1 MLNSTLKGRIKQP
14 IVIVAI
20 LIGLV
25 IGFFAGMEYKA
36 YQVRQAFQQA
46 LSTPP
51 NVSANKPILEQA
63 KQESYKTIEKGI
75 GDEVT
80 LATIKFKVNKDEEK
94 QTITS
99 GYGTPKTAKPNAKF
113 VIVDLTITNLT
124 DSQFS
129 FFPDD
134 GFRLVDSNKREFQTY
149 SDSIGSIAN
158 YLNSRELAPSIPQ
171 TGVLVYEIPSDATS
185 YSLVIAKG
193 GAEEIY
199 KVILK

>member
-1 MLNSTLKGRIKQP
+1 MLNSTLKERIKQP

-36 YQVRQAFQQA
+36 YQLRQAFQQA
-46 LSTPP
+46 LSNPP
-51 NVSANKPILEQA
+51 NVSANKPVLEQA
-63 KQESYKTIEKGI
+63 RQEGYKTIEKGV
-75 GDEVT
+75 GDEVI
-80 LATIKFKVNKDEEK
+80 LATIKFKVNKAEEK

-99 GYGTPKTAKPNAKF
+99 GYGTPKTAQQNSKF

-149 SDSIGSIAN
+149 SDSIGNIEN
-158 YLNSRELAPSIPQ
+158 YLNSKELAPSIPQ
-171 TGVLVYEIPSDATS
+171 TGVLVYEIPADAIGYAIVVGKNSTS
-185 YSLVIAKG
+185 
-193 GAEEIY
+193 EIY
-199 KVILK
+199 KVTLK

>member
-1 MLNSTLKGRIKQP
+1 MLNLNLKEAVKQP

-25 IGFFAGMEYKA
+25 MGFFAGMEYKS

-51 NVSANKPILEQA
+51 NVSTNKPILEQA
-63 KQESYKTIEKGI
+63 KQESYKTIEKGV

-94 QTITS
+94 QIITS

-149 SDSIGSIAN
+149 SDSIGSIEN
-158 YLNSRELAPSIPQ
+158 YLNSRELAPSITQ

-185 YSLVIAKG
+185 YSLVVAKG

-199 KVILK
+199 KIILK